1 MSTIWFLVGSI
12 MSRAATHT
20 FDFLWAKLEAMP
32 GNHRAA
38 VVLLKSS
45 RCYEILGKQND
56 YSVLVSQAWVV
67 KDIELPL
74 HLCVIFD

>member
-1 MSTIWFLVGSI
+1 MSK
-12 MSRAATHT
+12 AATHT
-20 FDFLWAKLEAMP
+20 FDFLWAKHEATP
-32 GNHRAA
+32 ADHGVV
-38 VVLLKSS
+38 VVLLKS

-56 YSVLVSQAWVV
+56 YSVLVSQAQVV